1 MEYRNSM
8 RLHALACV
16 LALTAHAAKGQI
28 ADTVRLPV
36 TDACMPGILAAE
48 RQFALPPKLLQTIGI
63 VESGRPDPLSG
74 RVAPWPWTINVGGVG
89 HFFATKASAIE
100 AVQDLQKA
108 GTNSID
114 VGCMQINLVQ
124 HPDAF
129 ASLDEAFDPAA
140 NTRYGARFLS
150 ALYREIGN
158 WPQAAAAYHS
168 RTQDLGVS
176 YETRVMAIWP
186 LADRFPDATLALRS
200 RAAGSEPDL
209 SRYTPEF
216 AAEVRQMHAD
226 LARLSAMSTPIGR
239 AERRGSRASGPDY
252 SRYTPEFAAELRAMG
267 RSVAGH
273 SKVVSLTAATRSHR
287 PGEAAQYVGNGVN
300 RGVLTVRLA
309 DHR

>member
-1 MEYRNSM
+1 M
-8 RLHALACV
+8 RLHALVCV
-16 LALTAHAAKGQI
+16 LGFIGHAANAQFVDNS
-28 ADTVRLPV
+28 AV
-36 TDACMPGILAAE
+36 TAANACLPGILDAE
-48 RQFALPPKLLQTIGI
+48 RQFALPPKLLHTIGI
-63 VESGRPDPLSG
+63 VESGRADPVTG

-108 GTNSID
+108 GTGSID

-129 ASLDEAFDPAA
+129 ASLEEAFDPAA
-140 NTRYGARFLS
+140 NTRYGARFLG

-200 RAAGSEPDL
+200 HAAGSEPDL
-209 SRYTPEF
+209 SNYTPEL
-216 AAEVRQMHAD
+216 AAQVRRMHAD
-226 LARLSAMSTPIGR
+226 FARLSAMSAPIGR
-239 AERRGSRASGPDY
+239 TQHHAARSTGPDY
-252 SRYTPEFAAELRAMG
+252 SRYTPEFAAELRAMA

-273 SKVVSLTAATRSHR
+273 TTVVSLNGSGRLLR
-287 PGEAAQYVGNGVN
+287 PGQAAPSAQKGAPHG
-300 RGVLTVRLA
+300 GFAVRFS
-309 DHR
+309 DRR

>member
-1 MEYRNSM
+1 M
-8 RLHALACV
+8 RLHTLACI
-16 LALTAHAAKGQI
+16 LGFIGHAASAQLVDKSGLHAANICQ
-28 ADTVRLPV
+28 
-36 TDACMPGILAAE
+36 PGIDAAE
-48 RQFALPPKLLQTIGI
+48 RQYTLPPKLLQTIGI

-74 RVAPWPWTINVGGVG
+74 RIVPWPWTINAGGVG
-89 HFFATKASAIE
+89 HFFETKESAIE

-124 HPDAF
+124 HPAAF
-129 ASLDEAFDPAA
+129 ASLEEAFDPAA

-168 RTQDLGVS
+168 RTEDLGVS

-200 RAAGSEPDL
+200 HAAGSEPDL

-216 AAEVRQMHAD
+216 AAQLRRMHAA
-226 LARLSAMSTPIGR
+226 LARLAAMSAPISR
-239 AERRGSRASGPDY
+239 PERRLAKATGPDY
-252 SRYTPEFAAELRAMG
+252 SRYTPEFAAELRAMD
-267 RSVAGH
+267 RAVAGH
-273 SKVVSLTAATRSHR
+273 TTTVTLKGGAKPPRRGEMATTAGNS
-287 PGEAAQYVGNGVN
+287 AQHGVFP
-300 RGVLTVRLA
+300 VRLT
-309 DHR
+309 DRR

>member
-1 MEYRNSM
+1 M
-8 RLHALACV
+8 RLHALVCV
-16 LALTAHAAKGQI
+16 LGFIAHTATAQPVDNA
-28 ADTVRLPV
+28 RLSA
-36 TDACMPGILAAE
+36 TDACLPGISAAE

-63 VESGRPDPLSG
+63 VESGRADPVSG

-124 HPDAF
+124 HPNAF
-129 ASLDEAFDPAA
+129 ASLDEAFDPSA
-140 NTRYGARFLS
+140 NTGYGARFLS
-150 ALYREIGN
+150 ALFREIGN

-186 LADRFPDATLALRS
+186 LAARFPDATLALRS
-200 RAAGSEPDL
+200 HAAAAEPDL
-209 SRYTPEF
+209 SHYTPEF
-216 AAEVRQMHAD
+216 AAQVRRMHAD
-226 LARLSAMSTPIGR
+226 FARLSAMSAPIGR
-239 AERRGSRASGPDY
+239 TQHHAARANGPDY
-252 SRYTPEFAAELRAMG
+252 SRYTPEFAAEMRAMA

-273 SKVVSLTAATRSHR
+273 TTVVSLNGTPRLTRFGQRGTLAA
-287 PGEAAQYVGNGVN
+287 NGVQH
-300 RGVLTVRLA
+300 GVFPVQAGR
-309 DHR
+309 